1 MKKYKYQTL
10 TKEEKQKAKNDFY
23 QTDKGKNLKKRF
35 DRLLLYSILLAMFA
49 IYIIISTIINDD
61 AFYNYIY
68 GISLFVMAIIFL
80 IGRYKIYLENI
91 NNFIVKK

>member
-10 TKEEKQKAKNDFY
+10 TKEEKRKAKNDFY
-23 QTDKGKNLKKRF
+23 RTDNGKNLKKRF
-35 DRLLLYSILLAMFA
+35 DRLFLYSILLTMFA
-49 IYIIISTIINDD
+49 IYIVISAIINDD

>member
-23 QTDKGKNLKKRF
+23 QTENGKNLKKRF
-35 DRLLLYSILLAMFA
+35 DRLFLYSILLTMFA
-49 IYIIISTIINDD
+49 IYIVISAIINDD

>member
-10 TKEEKQKAKNDFY
+10 TKEEKRKAKNDFY
-23 QTDKGKNLKKRF
+23 QTDNGKNLKKRF
-35 DRLLLYSILLAMFA
+35 DRLFLYSILLTMFA
-49 IYIIISTIINDD
+49 IYIVISAIINDD
-61 AFYNYIY
+61 EFYNYIY

>member
-1 MKKYKYQTL
+1 MKKYNYQTL
-10 TKEEKQKAKNDFY
+10 TKEEKRKAKNDFY
-23 QTDKGKNLKKRF
+23 QTDNGKNLKKRF
-35 DRLLLYSILLAMFA
+35 DRLFLYSILLTMFA
-49 IYIIISTIINDD
+49 IYIVISAIINDD
-61 AFYNYIY
+61 EFYNYIY

>member
-23 QTDKGKNLKKRF
+23 QTNTGKNLKKRF
-35 DRLLLYSILLAMFA
+35 DRLFLYSILLTMFA
-49 IYIIISTIINDD
+49 IYIVISAIINDD

>member
-23 QTDKGKNLKKRF
+23 QTDNGKNLKKRF
-35 DRLLLYSILLAMFA
+35 DRLFLYSILLTMFA
-49 IYIIISTIINDD
+49 IYIVISAIIKDD
-61 AFYNYIY
+61 EFYNYIY

>member
-23 QTDKGKNLKKRF
+23 QTDNGKNLKKRF
-35 DRLLLYSILLAMFA
+35 DRLFLYSILLTMFA
-49 IYIIISTIINDD
+49 IYIVISAIINDD

>member
-10 TKEEKQKAKNDFY
+10 TKEEKRKAKNDFY
-23 QTDKGKNLKKRF
+23 QTDNGKNLKKRF
-35 DRLLLYSILLAMFA
+35 DRLFLYSILLTMFA
-49 IYIIISTIINDD
+49 IYIVISAIINDD

>member
-1 MKKYKYQTL
+1 MKKYNYQTL

-23 QTDKGKNLKKRF
+23 QTDNGKNLKKRF
-35 DRLLLYSILLAMFA
+35 DRLFLYSILLTMFA
-49 IYIIISTIINDD
+49 IYIVISAIINDD
-61 AFYNYIY
+61 EFYNYIY

>member
-80 IGRYKIYLENI
+80 LGRYKIYLENI